1 MRVSL
6 FAAILAVATSVNGAS
21 IQERAISSGVK
32 SCIKD
37 LNAVDYQLLQATR
50 VTNAYNNTAPYFNMA
65 YMASESLKLNGN
77 LSLAITSCGDL
88 TSPVSKEESTA
99 VLGTVGSV
107 TPNAEALFSAL
118 LAKKTEIFAAPGVSP
133 VVKGNYGKVSNNF
146 ATLDPLLVALT
157 PAEDA
162 ATINAYVNRIS
173 SASTSFKTLYGIE

>member
-6 FAAILAVATSVNGAS
+6 FAAILAIAASVNGAT
-21 IQERAISSGVK
+21 IQERAVSSGVK

-50 VTNAYNNTAPYFNMA
+50 VTNAFNNTGAYFNMA
-65 YMASESLKLNGN
+65 YMTIESIKLNGN

-118 LAKKTEIFAAPGVSP
+118 VAKKTEIFVTPLVSP
-133 VVKGNYGKVSNNF
+133 VIKAAYGNVSTHF

-157 PAEDA
+157 PTEDA
-162 ATINAYVNRIS
+162 ATINAYVDRIS
-173 SASTSFKTLYGIE
+173 SAYTSFKAAYGVV